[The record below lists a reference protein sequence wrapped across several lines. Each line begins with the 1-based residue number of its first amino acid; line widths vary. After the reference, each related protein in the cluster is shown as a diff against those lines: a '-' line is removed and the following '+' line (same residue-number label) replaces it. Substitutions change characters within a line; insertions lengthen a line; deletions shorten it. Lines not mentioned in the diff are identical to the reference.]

1 MERQES
7 GKQFARGIGQFNRR
21 EFFDAHET
29 WEELWL
35 KAAGPEKTFLQGLI
49 QVAAAFCHYQRGNPA
64 GTLSLLRAGL
74 ARLEDFPASH
84 GGIELDALRRG
95 IARWI
100 EQLGR
105 GGQPAEEELPGIA
118 PARGAPGNTGKEI

>member
-1 MERQES
+1 MKREERR
-7 GKQFARGIGQFNRR
+7 KQFFRGIEQFNRR

-35 KAAGPEKTFLQGLI
+35 EAAGPEKTFLQGLI
-49 QVAAAFCHYQRGNPA
+49 QVAAAFCHHQRGNTA

-74 ARLEDFPASH
+74 ERLTNFPARH
-84 GGIELDALRRG
+84 GGIELEALRRG
-95 IARWI
+95 IAQWI

-105 GGQPAEEELPGIA
+105 GSSPAAEELPGIEPAEPA
-118 PARGAPGNTGKEI
+118 PRETGK